1 MSNVIILERVGGSLL
16 THAPVVPLGP
26 EQAVDEDDGS
36 IFRSGLLL
44 RLEQVVCDF
53 DAAVELGGG
62 KGATRI
68 QPERLLHAQESGPA
82 CEHFYCCVEEGARLS
97 QSQVVDLPVSRSGE
111 FPGPAFFSKSLN
123 SSSSFPSAASYYS
136 CSDNYSNDH
145 LE

>member
-44 RLEQVVCDF
+44 RLKQVVCDF
-53 DAAVELGGG
+53 NAAVEFRGR

-68 QPERLLHAQESGPA
+68 QPERLLDAQEAGPA
-82 CEHFYCCVEEGARLS
+82 CKHFYGCVEEVSRLS
-97 QSQVVDLPVSRSGE
+97 QSRIDLLVSRSGE
-111 FPGPAFFSKSLN
+111 FVNCFFL
-123 SSSSFPSAASYYS
+123 
-136 CSDNYSNDH
+136 
-145 LE
+145 